1 MSSNTWTQDALRS
14 SSARLSGKC
23 WRVVEAQHQVS
34 TTKITDTLAEQEIL
48 ENLLEETKPPIPK
61 ECAHLDF
68 LLLTPFRYSARNPFG
83 SRFRKPNAENGVF
96 YAAEHPHTAMAEAA
110 FYRTL
115 FYAESPATPWPT
127 NPGKYT
133 AFSCAFK
140 STRVTDITRKPYI
153 EDKRLYHLS
162 DYSASQAFADA
173 VRGFGFEIIKYKSLR
188 DPEGRSN
195 LAILSGKVFT
205 KSKPLDRMSWKL
217 HLDAQGARA
226 LCESPRLSI
235 QYDRTAF
242 AADPR
247 LRNFRWER

>member
-1 MSSNTWTQDALRS
+1 MSSSTWTQDALRS
-14 SSARLSGKC
+14 SRLAGKC

-68 LLLTPFRYSARNPFG
+68 LLLTPFRYSARNPIG
-83 SRFRKPNAENGVF
+83 SRFRRPNAESGVF
-96 YAAEHPHTAMAEAA
+96 YAAEHLTTAMAEAA
-110 FYRTL
+110 FHRTL
-115 FYAESPATPWPT
+115 FYAESPATPWPA
-127 NPGKYT
+127 NAGEYT
-133 AFSCAFK
+133 AFSCAFR
-140 STRVTDITRKPYI
+140 SARAADIARRPYL
-153 EDKRLYHLS
+153 EDQRLYHLS

-173 VRGFGFEIIKYKSLR
+173 VRGLGFEMIKYKSVR
-188 DPEGRSN
+188 DPDGRSN
-195 LAILSGKVFT
+195 LALLSPKAFARRD
-205 KSKPLDRMSWKL
+205 PLDRRSWKL

-235 QYDRTAF
+235 EYDRTAF

-247 LRNFRWER
+247 LKRCRWER